1 MLNAL
6 RNSAGTWVVK
16 VFLGLL
22 VLSFAAWGIGDIFRL
37 QPDAAVVKV
46 GDTEI
51 TGYEFLNDFNRQVR
65 RMQQS
70 LGPSA
75 DEHGGGPPSTL
86 RQGPYA
92 GLRKEVSSSLSCTQ
106 G

>member
-51 TGYEFLNDFNRQVR
+51 TGYEFLNDFNRQEIGR
-65 RMQQS
+65 
-70 LGPSA
+70 A
-75 DEHGGGPPSTL
+75 
-86 RQGPYA
+86 
-92 GLRKEVSSSLSCTQ
+92 SCRERV
-106 G
+106 